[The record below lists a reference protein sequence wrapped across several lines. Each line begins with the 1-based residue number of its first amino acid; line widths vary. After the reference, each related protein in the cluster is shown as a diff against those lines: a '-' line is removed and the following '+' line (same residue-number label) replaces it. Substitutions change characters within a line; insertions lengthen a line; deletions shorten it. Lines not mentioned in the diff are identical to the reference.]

1 MDIKDRIEQTLIDI
15 INEINKLYNDMDEDL
30 QIHMVGMVYEVDEWL
45 REETEKNIDEFFD
58 RTFAC
63 GITLTQEEDKKW
75 DRLINLILKIR
86 CSLLIYSFTKISKK
100 ILKGWFN

>member
-58 RTFAC
+58 RTFA
-63 GITLTQEEDKKW
+63 
-75 DRLINLILKIR
+75 
-86 CSLLIYSFTKISKK
+86 
-100 ILKGWFN
+100 